1 MYNETN
7 LLLLSSGGNIKKY
20 ALKVLSS
27 LFTTEEMARGIVEP
41 SREKASGKVELDP
54 TRVNLLKRKLVLV
67 LLI

>member
-7 LLLLSSGGNIKKY
+7 LLLLPSGGNKKY
-20 ALKVLSS
+20 ALKVLAS
-27 LFTTEEMARGIVEP
+27 LFTTEEMEGGIVEP

-67 LLI
+67 PLI